1 MRPASNFWSRPPLG
15 TVFFILVTLLAWTTT
30 ASLFIVLKLAPLTR
44 AAPSTRYYAA
54 LCCLLPWLAGCV
66 FWTKA
71 RKRAKLGIAD
81 KDATGFCYSVIILT
95 VGAAYGAM
103 VSIETVLLGVLTTLK

>member
-1 MRPASNFWSRPPLG
+1 
-15 TVFFILVTLLAWTTT
+15 
-30 ASLFIVLKLAPLTR
+30 
-44 AAPSTRYYAA
+44 
-54 LCCLLPWLAGCV
+54 V